1 MKHLQLTSWPVYG
14 VVERPAEPQDLVRT
28 VWEQS
33 EGVGGALMIHC
44 SGGLGRSGTFAIIF
58 TIYNMV
64 RRDVALIDK
73 YLGDQGEMVL
83 TQLVLHLRTVG
94 HVGMVEGEAQ
104 YLLAYQAVLDIL
116 THRLQ
121 ELQET
126 RQSET
131 NNLHQ

>member
-1 MKHLQLTSWPVYG
+1 MNSTIQSRLERI
-14 VVERPAEPQDLVRT
+14 VEATAAKLADLQDLVRT

-33 EGVGGALMIHC
+33 EGVGGALMVHC
-44 SGGLGRSGTFAIIF
+44 SGGLGRSGTFTIILAI
-58 TIYNMV
+58 YSMV
-64 RRDVALIDK
+64 RQDLALIDN
-73 YLGDQGEMVL
+73 YLGDQGEIVL

-126 RQSET
+126 SIR
-131 NNLHQ
+131 N